1 MNQKDIVCGMTV
13 DAATATHRSRYQDEE
28 YVFCSATC
36 KGKFDADPI
45 HYVDATDAT
54 SSTGMH
60 VTHEGATTAV
70 APSPA
75 VPAAVRAA
83 VASPTPTAA
92 TATLDIEG
100 MTCASCASAVEKSLS
115 RAPGVQS
122 ALVNFATEKATVQY
136 LPSQA
141 SPASLKEAVV
151 NAGYGVTERA
161 PDTSAADRQAEIDRQ
176 KVVAY
181 HKLKQRLWVAASL
194 AAVIMGLSMA
204 MLWPALMQHLN
215 MTWVNYAL
223 LGLTLPV
230 VLYSGREFYA
240 SAWNGF
246 KHRSANMDT
255 LIAVGT
261 GAAFLYSLAATV
273 GPGFFMRHGLLPE
286 VYYDTTAT
294 IIALILVGKVMEMRA
309 KTQTSAAMKA
319 LIGLQAKTARV
330 VRPGGLEVDIPI
342 EQVQLND
349 LVVVR
354 PGEKVATDGIIQEGH
369 SAVDEAMLTG
379 ESLPVEKKAGDPVFG
394 ATLNKTG
401 SFRFIV
407 TKVGADTMLSQIV
420 KLVEDA
426 QGSRAPI
433 QRLADQVSAIFV
445 PTVICIAVLT
455 FVLWFDLAPAAT
467 RLPLALV
474 NFVAVLIIACP
485 CALGL
490 ATPTAI
496 MVSTG
501 KGAEYGVLI
510 RNAEALEK
518 AYKVN
523 TVLLDKT
530 GTITRGEPAVTDF
543 VPASGP
549 NAATQDAAQ
558 LLALVAAVERQSEHP
573 LAEAVVRYADA
584 QQAAALPVTGFRAVE
599 GKGAAAT
606 VAGQAVL
613 VGNRRLLLDENAP
626 VSDALAAQ
634 AAILLA
640 QAKTVLYVAVGG
652 QAVGL
657 IGVADTVRDTS
668 AAAIRQLQALGLE
681 VVMMTGDN
689 PQTAAK
695 VAGQVGITR
704 YFAEVLPG
712 DKAGKVKELQAEG
725 RIVAMVGDG
734 INDAPAL
741 AQADIGLAMGGGTD
755 VAMEAAGITLMR
767 SDLQGVVTA
776 IELSKTTIRTIRQNL
791 FFAFIYNT
799 LGIPL
804 AAGLLYPVFGWL
816 LSPMIAAGA
825 MALSSVSVLT
835 NSLRLR
841 AFTPTK

>member
-1 MNQKDIVCGMTV
+1 M
-13 DAATATHRSRYQDEE
+13 
-28 YVFCSATC
+28 
-36 KGKFDADPI
+36 
-45 HYVDATDAT
+45 
-54 SSTGMH
+54 
-60 VTHEGATTAV
+60 
-70 APSPA
+70 
-75 VPAAVRAA
+75 
-83 VASPTPTAA
+83 SPTTKNTE

-100 MTCASCASAVEKSLS
+100 MTCASCAAAVEKSLS

-122 ALVNFATEKATVQY
+122 ALVNFATEKATVHY
-136 LPSQA
+136 LPGQASQA
-141 SPASLKEAVV
+141 TLKEAVV
-151 NAGYGVTERA
+151 NAGYGVVERA
-161 PDTSAADRQAEIDRQ
+161 PDTSATDRQAEIDRQ
-176 KVVAY
+176 KAAAY
-181 HKLKQRLWVAASL
+181 AKLKRRFWVAVGL
-194 AAVIMGLSMA
+194 ALVIMPLSML
-204 MLWPALMQHLN
+204 MLWPAMMERVN
-215 MTWVNYAL
+215 MHWLNYAL
-223 LGLTLPV
+223 LLLTLPV
-230 VLYSGREFYA
+230 LLYSGREFYA

-246 KHRSANMDT
+246 RHRSANMDT

-273 GPGFFMRHGLLPE
+273 IPGFFVRHGLMPE

-294 IIALILVGKVMEMRA
+294 IIALILLGKVLELRA
-309 KTQTSAAMKA
+309 KTQTSAAIRSLM
-319 LIGLQAKTARV
+319 GLQAKTARV
-330 VRPGGLEVDIPI
+330 VRPAGSEVDVPI
-342 EQVQLND
+342 EQVLPGD
-349 LVVVR
+349 VVVVR
-354 PGEKVATDGIIQEGH
+354 PGEKVATDGVITEGA

-379 ESLPVEKKAGDPVFG
+379 ESLPVAKKPGDPVFG

-401 SFRFIV
+401 SFRFRV

-420 KLVEDA
+420 KLVEEA

-433 QRLADQVSAIFV
+433 QRLADKVSAVFV
-445 PTVICIAVLT
+445 PTVVVIAILT
-455 FVLWFDLAPAAT
+455 FVLWFDLAPVAT

-518 AYKVN
+518 AHKVN

-543 VPASGP
+543 VPFGGP
-549 NAATQDAAQ
+549 DAAA
-558 LLALVAAVERQSEHP
+558 LLQLVAALERQSEHP
-573 LAEAVVRYADA
+573 LAEAVVRYAEA
-584 QQAAALPVTGFRAVE
+584 QGAPPLAATQFRAIA

-606 VAGQAVL
+606 VNEQAVL
-613 VGNRRLLLDENAP
+613 IGNQALLREEN
-626 VSDALAAQ
+626 VALPAELARQ
-634 AAILLA
+634 AEQLLS
-640 QAKTVLYVAVGG
+640 QAKTVLYVAVAGR
-652 QAVGL
+652 AAGL

-668 AAAIRQLQALGLE
+668 VAAIQRLQARGIE

-689 PQTAAK
+689 AQTAAK
-695 VAGQVGITR
+695 VAEQVGIKR

-712 DKAGKVKELQAEG
+712 GKAGKVKELQAEG
-725 RIVAMVGDG
+725 RVVAMVGDG

-767 SDLQGVVTA
+767 SDLNGVATA
-776 IELSKTTIRTIRQNL
+776 IELSRQTIRTIKQNL
-791 FFAFIYNT
+791 FFAFVYNT
-799 LGIPL
+799 LGIPI
-804 AAGLLYPVFGWL
+804 AAGLLYPFFGWL
-816 LSPMIAAGA
+816 LSPMLAAGA

-841 AFTPTK
+841 AFNNH

>member
-1 MNQKDIVCGMTV
+1 M
-13 DAATATHRSRYQDEE
+13 
-28 YVFCSATC
+28 
-36 KGKFDADPI
+36 
-45 HYVDATDAT
+45 
-54 SSTGMH
+54 
-60 VTHEGATTAV
+60 
-70 APSPA
+70 
-75 VPAAVRAA
+75 
-83 VASPTPTAA
+83 SPTIKNTE

-122 ALVNFATEKATVQY
+122 ALVNFATEKATVHY
-136 LPSQA
+136 LPGQA
-141 SPASLKEAVV
+141 SPATLKEAVE

-161 PDTSAADRQAEIDRQ
+161 TDTSAADRQAEIDRQ
-176 KVVAY
+176 KAAAY
-181 HKLKQRLWVAASL
+181 IKLKRRFQVATGL
-194 AAVIMGLSMA
+194 AVIIMALSML
-204 MLWPALMQHLN
+204 MLWPAAMQRVNMRWLN
-215 MTWVNYAL
+215 YGL
-223 LGLTLPV
+223 LLLTLPV
-230 VLYSGREFYA
+230 LLYSGREFYS

-246 KHRSANMDT
+246 KHRAANMDT

-261 GAAFLYSLAATV
+261 GAAFLYSLAATLA
-273 GPGFFMRHGLLPE
+273 PGFFEQHGLLPE

-294 IIALILVGKVMEMRA
+294 IIALILLGKVLELRA
-309 KTQTSAAMKA
+309 KTQTSAAIRSLM
-319 LIGLQAKTARV
+319 GLQAKTARV
-330 VRPGGLEVDIPI
+330 VRPGGQEIDVPI
-342 EQVQLND
+342 EQVQLD
-349 LVVVR
+349 DVVVVR
-354 PGEKVATDGIIQEGH
+354 PGEKVATDGLITEGS

-401 SFRFIV
+401 SFRFRV

-433 QRLADQVSAIFV
+433 QRLADKVSAIFV
-445 PTVICIAVLT
+445 PTVVVIAILT
-455 FVLWFDLAPAAT
+455 FVLWFDLAPVAT

-543 VPASGP
+543 VPVAG
-549 NAATQDAAQ
+549 QGAAQ
-558 LLALVAAVERQSEHP
+558 LLQLVAALERQSEHP

-584 QQAAALPVTGFRAVE
+584 QGAAALPATEFRAIE
-599 GKGAAAT
+599 GKGAVAT
-606 VAGQAVL
+606 VSGQAVL
-613 VGNRRLLLDENAP
+613 IGNRGLLEDERVAF
-626 VSDALAAQ
+626 SEAFTRQ
-634 AAILLA
+634 AEQLLS
-640 QAKTVLYVAVGG
+640 QAKTVLYVAVAG

-668 AAAIRQLQALGLE
+668 KAAIGKLQALGIE

-695 VAGQVGITR
+695 VAEQVGIKR
-704 YFAEVLPG
+704 YFAEVLPSG
-712 DKAGKVKELQAEG
+712 KAGKVKALQAEG
-725 RIVAMVGDG
+725 RVVAMVGDG

-767 SDLQGVVTA
+767 SDLNGVVTA
-776 IELSKTTIRTIRQNL
+776 IELSRQTIRTIKQNL

-799 LGIPL
+799 LGIPI
-804 AAGLLYPVFGWL
+804 AAGLLYPFFGWL
-816 LSPMIAAGA
+816 LSPMLAAGA

-841 AFTPTK
+841 AFNNK

>member
-1 MNQKDIVCGMTV
+1 M
-13 DAATATHRSRYQDEE
+13 E
-28 YVFCSATC
+28 
-36 KGKFDADPI
+36 P
-45 HYVDATDAT
+45 
-54 SSTGMH
+54 
-60 VTHEGATTAV
+60 TTK
-70 APSPA
+70 
-75 VPAAVRAA
+75 
-83 VASPTPTAA
+83 TE
-92 TATLDIEG
+92 TLDIEG
-100 MTCASCASAVEKSLS
+100 MTCASCASFVEKSLT
-115 RAPGVQS
+115 RTPGVQR
-122 ALVNFATEKATVQY
+122 AVVNFATEKATIDY
-136 LPSQA
+136 LPAQA
-141 SPASLKEAVV
+141 TPATLKEAVV

-161 PDTSAADRQAEIDRQ
+161 PDTSAADRQAEIDQQ
-176 KVVAY
+176 KALAY
-181 HKLKQRLWVAASL
+181 VKLKRRFWVATAL
-194 AAVIMGLSMA
+194 AVIIMPLSML
-204 MLWPALMQHLN
+204 MLWPAMMARVDMQWLN
-215 MTWVNYAL
+215 YGL
-223 LGLTLPV
+223 LLLTLPV
-230 VLYSGREFYA
+230 LLYSGREFYT

-246 KHRSANMDT
+246 KHRAANMDT

-273 GPGFFMRHGLLPE
+273 MPGFFTSRGLMPE

-294 IIALILVGKVMEMRA
+294 IIALILLGKVLELRA
-309 KTQTSAAMKA
+309 KTQTSAAIKA
-319 LIGLQAKTARV
+319 LMGLQAKTARV
-330 VRPGGLEVDIPI
+330 VRPGGQEVDVPI

-354 PGEKVATDGIIQEGH
+354 PGEKVATDGIIEEGH

-379 ESLPVEKKAGDPVFG
+379 ESLPMEKKAGDPVYG

-401 SFRFIV
+401 SFRFRV

-433 QRLADQVSAIFV
+433 QRLADKVSAIFV
-445 PTVICIAVLT
+445 PTVVVIAILT
-455 FVLWFDLAPAAT
+455 FVLWFDLAPVES

-474 NFVAVLIIACP
+474 SFVAVLIIACP

-543 VPASGP
+543 LPADGQ
-549 NAATQDAAQ
+549 NLAQ
-558 LLALVAAVERQSEHP
+558 LLQVVAAVERQSEHP
-573 LAEAVVRYADA
+573 LAEAVVHYADA
-584 QQAAALPVTGFRAVE
+584 QQAAAIPATGFRAIE
-599 GKGAAAT
+599 GKGAEAT
-606 VAGQAVL
+606 VNGQAVL
-613 VGNRRLLLDENAP
+613 IGNFRLLDEAGIDLGSA
-626 VSDALAAQ
+626 VRRQ
-634 AAILLA
+634 ADELLA
-640 QAKTVLYVAVGG
+640 QAKTVLFVAVAG
-652 QAVGL
+652 QAAGV
-657 IGVADTVRDTS
+657 IGVADTVRETS
-668 AAAIRQLQALGLE
+668 AAAIKRLQNLGIE

-689 PQTAAK
+689 PQTAAA
-695 VAGQVGITR
+695 VAGQMGIGR
-704 YFAEVLPG
+704 YFAEVLPA

-725 RIVAMVGDG
+725 RVVAMVGDG

-767 SDLQGVVTA
+767 SDLNGVVTA
-776 IELSKTTIRTIRQNL
+776 IELSRQTIRTIKQNL
-791 FFAFIYNT
+791 FFAFVYNT
-799 LGIPL
+799 LGIPV
-804 AAGLLYPVFGWL
+804 AAGLLYPFFGLL
-816 LSPMIAAGA
+816 LSPMLAAGA

-841 AFTPTK
+841 GFSPLKN

>member
-1 MNQKDIVCGMTV
+1 MEP
-13 DAATATHRSRYQDEE
+13 ATKTE
-28 YVFCSATC
+28 
-36 KGKFDADPI
+36 
-45 HYVDATDAT
+45 
-54 SSTGMH
+54 
-60 VTHEGATTAV
+60 
-70 APSPA
+70 
-75 VPAAVRAA
+75 
-83 VASPTPTAA
+83 
-92 TATLDIEG
+92 TLDIEG

-115 RAPGVQS
+115 RTPGVQR
-122 ALVNFATEKATVQY
+122 AMVNFATEKATVDY
-136 LPSQA
+136 VPTEA
-141 SPASLKEAVV
+141 SPATLKEAVV
-151 NAGYGVTERA
+151 NAGYGVMERA
-161 PDTSAADRQAEIDRQ
+161 PDTSAAERSAEIDRQ
-176 KVVAY
+176 KAVAY
-181 HKLKQRLWVAASL
+181 AKLKRRFWVAVGL
-194 AAVIMGLSMA
+194 ALLIMPLSML
-204 MLWPALMQHLN
+204 MLWPAMMARINMQWL
-215 MTWVNYAL
+215 NYAL
-223 LGLTLPV
+223 LLLTLPV
-230 VLYSGREFYA
+230 LLYSGREFYV

-246 KHRSANMDT
+246 KHRAANMDT

-273 GPGFFMRHGLLPE
+273 VPGFFTSRGLMPE

-294 IIALILVGKVMEMRA
+294 IIALILLGKVLELRA
-309 KTQTSAAMKA
+309 KTQTSAAMRS

-330 VRPGGLEVDIPI
+330 VRPDGAEVDVPI
-342 EQVQLND
+342 EQVQLGD

-354 PGEKVATDGIIQEGH
+354 PGEKIATDGLITEGS
-369 SAVDEAMLTG
+369 SALDEAMLTG
-379 ESLPVEKKAGDPVFG
+379 ESLPVQKQAGDPVFG

-401 SFRFIV
+401 SFRFRV

-433 QRLADQVSAIFV
+433 QRLADKVSAIFV
-445 PTVICIAVLT
+445 PTVVVIAILT
-455 FVLWFDLAPAAT
+455 FVLWFDLAPAGT

-501 KGAEYGVLI
+501 KGAEHGVLI

-518 AYKVN
+518 AYQVN

-543 VPASGP
+543 WTLPGQEA
-549 NAATQDAAQ
+549 NQ
-558 LLALVAAVERQSEHP
+558 LLQVVAAVERQSEHP
-573 LAEAVVRYADA
+573 LAEAVVRHAEA
-584 QQAAALPVTGFRAVE
+584 QGAASLTATGFRAME

-606 VAGQAVL
+606 VSGQAVL
-613 VGNRRLLLDENAP
+613 IGNRRLLADES
-626 VSDALAAQ
+626 VSLSPDLIAQ
-634 AAILLA
+634 AEQLLS
-640 QAKTVLYVAVGG
+640 QAKTVLYIAVAG

-657 IGVADTVRDTS
+657 VGVADTVRDTS
-668 AAAIRQLQALGLE
+668 AAAIKKLQALGIE

-689 PQTAAK
+689 AETAAQ

-704 YFAEVLPG
+704 YFAEVLPA

-725 RIVAMVGDG
+725 RTVAMVGDG

-741 AQADIGLAMGGGTD
+741 AQADIGLAIGSGTD

-767 SDLQGVVTA
+767 SDLNGVVTA
-776 IELSKTTIRTIRQNL
+776 IELSRQTIRTIKQNL

-799 LGIPL
+799 LGIPV
-804 AAGLLYPVFGWL
+804 AAGLLYPFFGIL
-816 LSPMIAAGA
+816 LSPMLAAGA

-841 AFTPTK
+841 SFDNH

>member
-1 MNQKDIVCGMTV
+1 M
-13 DAATATHRSRYQDEE
+13 E
-28 YVFCSATC
+28 
-36 KGKFDADPI
+36 P
-45 HYVDATDAT
+45 
-54 SSTGMH
+54 
-60 VTHEGATTAV
+60 TTK
-70 APSPA
+70 
-75 VPAAVRAA
+75 
-83 VASPTPTAA
+83 TE
-92 TATLDIEG
+92 TLDIEG
-100 MTCASCASAVEKSLS
+100 MTCASCASFVEKSLT
-115 RAPGVQS
+115 RTPGVQR
-122 ALVNFATEKATVQY
+122 AVVNFATEKATIDY
-136 LPSQA
+136 LPAQA
-141 SPASLKEAVV
+141 TPATLKEAVV

-161 PDTSAADRQAEIDRQ
+161 PDTSAADRQAEIDQQ
-176 KVVAY
+176 KALAY
-181 HKLKQRLWVAASL
+181 VKLKRRFWVAAGL
-194 AAVIMGLSMA
+194 AVVIMPLSML
-204 MLWPALMQHLN
+204 MLWPAMMARVNMQWLN
-215 MTWVNYAL
+215 YGL
-223 LGLTLPV
+223 LLLTLPV
-230 VLYSGREFYA
+230 LLYSGREFYT

-246 KHRSANMDT
+246 RHRAANMDT

-273 GPGFFMRHGLLPE
+273 VPGFFTSRGLMPE

-294 IIALILVGKVMEMRA
+294 IIALILLGKVLELRA
-309 KTQTSAAMKA
+309 KTQTSAAIKA
-319 LIGLQAKTARV
+319 LMGLQAKTARV
-330 VRPGGLEVDIPI
+330 VRPDGQEVDVPI

-349 LVVVR
+349 VIVVR
-354 PGEKVATDGIIQEGH
+354 PGEKVATDGVIEEGH

-379 ESLPVEKKAGDPVFG
+379 ESLPVEKKTGDPVFG

-401 SFRFIV
+401 SFRFRV

-433 QRLADQVSAIFV
+433 QRLADKVSAIFV
-445 PTVICIAVLT
+445 PTVVVIAILT
-455 FVLWFDLAPAAT
+455 FVLWFDLAPVES

-501 KGAEYGVLI
+501 KGAEHGVLI

-518 AYKVN
+518 AHQVN

-543 VPASGP
+543 VPAKGH
-549 NAATQDAAQ
+549 DADQ
-558 LLALVAAVERQSEHP
+558 LLQVVAAVERQSEHP

-584 QQAAALPVTGFRAVE
+584 QQAAVIPATGFRAIE
-599 GKGAAAT
+599 GKGAEAT
-606 VAGQAVL
+606 VNSQKIL
-613 VGNRRLLLDENAP
+613 IGNRRLLTEAG
-626 VSDALAAQ
+626 VALTTEFTAQ
-634 AAILLA
+634 AEQLLT
-640 QAKTVLYVAVGG
+640 QAKTVLYVAVAG

-668 AAAIRQLQALGLE
+668 AAAIKRLQAMGIE

-689 PQTAAK
+689 PQTAAQ

-704 YFAEVLPG
+704 YFAEVLPA

-725 RIVAMVGDG
+725 RVVAMVGDG

-776 IELSKTTIRTIRQNL
+776 IELSRQTIRTIKQNL

-799 LGIPL
+799 LGIPV
-804 AAGLLYPVFGWL
+804 AAGLLYPFFGIL
-816 LSPMIAAGA
+816 LSPMLAAGA

-841 AFTPTK
+841 SFSPAKN

>member
-1 MNQKDIVCGMTV
+1 M
-13 DAATATHRSRYQDEE
+13 E
-28 YVFCSATC
+28 
-36 KGKFDADPI
+36 P
-45 HYVDATDAT
+45 
-54 SSTGMH
+54 
-60 VTHEGATTAV
+60 TTK
-70 APSPA
+70 
-75 VPAAVRAA
+75 
-83 VASPTPTAA
+83 TE
-92 TATLDIEG
+92 TLDIEG

-122 ALVNFATEKATVQY
+122 AMVNFATEKATVHY
-136 LPSQA
+136 LPGQA
-141 SPASLKEAVV
+141 SPATLKEAVV
-151 NAGYGVTERA
+151 NAGYGVLERA
-161 PDTSAADRQAEIDRQ
+161 PDTSAAERSAEIDRQ
-176 KVVAY
+176 KALAY
-181 HKLKQRLWVAASL
+181 QKLKRRFWVAVGL
-194 AAVIMGLSMA
+194 VVVIMPLSML
-204 MLWPALMQHLN
+204 MLWPAMMARINVQWLN
-215 MTWVNYAL
+215 YVL
-223 LGLTLPV
+223 LLLTLPV
-230 VLYSGREFYA
+230 LAYSGREFYV

-273 GPGFFMRHGLLPE
+273 VPGFFTSRGLMPE

-294 IIALILVGKVMEMRA
+294 IIALILLGKVMELRA
-309 KTQTSAAMKA
+309 KTQTSAAMRS

-330 VRPGGLEVDIPI
+330 VRPGGAEVDVPI
-342 EQVQLND
+342 EQVQLGD
-349 LVVVR
+349 IVVVR
-354 PGEKVATDGIIQEGH
+354 PGEKVATDGRITEGQ
-369 SAVDEAMLTG
+369 SSLDEAMLTG
-379 ESLPVEKKAGDPVFG
+379 ESLPVEKKTGDPVFG

-401 SFRFIV
+401 SFRFEV

-433 QRLADQVSAIFV
+433 QRLADKVSSIFV
-445 PTVICIAVLT
+445 PTVVIISILT
-455 FVLWFDLAPAAT
+455 FVIWFDLAPVDT

-518 AYKVN
+518 AYQVN

-530 GTITRGEPAVTDF
+530 GTITKGEPAVTDF
-543 VPASGP
+543 LAPGQDGP
-549 NAATQDAAQ
+549 R
-558 LLALVAAVERQSEHP
+558 LLQLVAAVERQSEHP
-573 LAEAVVRYADA
+573 LAEAVVRYADV
-584 QQAAALPVTGFRAVE
+584 QGSSSLTNNGFRAVE
-599 GKGAAAT
+599 GKGATAT
-606 VAGQAVL
+606 VDGQV
-613 VGNRRLLLDENAP
+613 VFIGNRRLLADEGITLSP
-626 VSDALAAQ
+626 ELTAQ
-634 AAILLA
+634 AEQLLG
-640 QAKTVLYVAVGG
+640 QAKTVLYVAVAG
-652 QAVGL
+652 QAVAL
-657 IGVADTVRDTS
+657 LGVADTVRDTS
-668 AAAIRQLQALGLE
+668 IAAIKELQALGIE

-689 PQTAAK
+689 PQTAAQ

-704 YFAEVLPG
+704 YFAEVLPA

-741 AQADIGLAMGGGTD
+741 AQADIGLAIGSGTD

-767 SDLQGVVTA
+767 SDLHGVVTA
-776 IELSKTTIRTIRQNL
+776 IELSRQTIRTIKQNL
-791 FFAFIYNT
+791 FFAFVYNT
-799 LGIPL
+799 LGIPV
-804 AAGLLYPVFGWL
+804 AAGLLYPFFGIL
-816 LSPMIAAGA
+816 LSPMLAAAA

-841 AFTPTK
+841 SFKG

>member
-1 MNQKDIVCGMTV
+1 M
-13 DAATATHRSRYQDEE
+13 E
-28 YVFCSATC
+28 
-36 KGKFDADPI
+36 P
-45 HYVDATDAT
+45 
-54 SSTGMH
+54 
-60 VTHEGATTAV
+60 TTK
-70 APSPA
+70 
-75 VPAAVRAA
+75 
-83 VASPTPTAA
+83 TE
-92 TATLDIEG
+92 TLDIEG
-100 MTCASCASAVEKSLS
+100 MTCASCASFVEKSLT
-115 RAPGVQS
+115 RTPGVQR
-122 ALVNFATEKATVQY
+122 AVVNFATEKATIDY
-136 LPSQA
+136 LPAQA
-141 SPASLKEAVV
+141 TPATLKEAVV

-161 PDTSAADRQAEIDRQ
+161 PDTSAADRQAEIDQQ
-176 KVVAY
+176 KALAY
-181 HKLKQRLWVAASL
+181 VKLKRRFWVATAL
-194 AAVIMGLSMA
+194 AVIIMPLSML
-204 MLWPALMQHLN
+204 MLWPAMMARVDMQWLN
-215 MTWVNYAL
+215 YGL
-223 LGLTLPV
+223 LLLTLPV
-230 VLYSGREFYA
+230 LLYSGREFYT

-246 KHRSANMDT
+246 KHRAANMDT

-273 GPGFFMRHGLLPE
+273 MPGFFTSRGLMPE

-294 IIALILVGKVMEMRA
+294 IIALILLGKVLELRA
-309 KTQTSAAMKA
+309 KTQTSAAIKA
-319 LIGLQAKTARV
+319 LMGLQAKTARV
-330 VRPGGLEVDIPI
+330 VRPGGQEVDVPI

-354 PGEKVATDGIIQEGH
+354 PGEKVATDGIIEEGH

-379 ESLPVEKKAGDPVFG
+379 ESLPMEKKAGDPVYG

-401 SFRFIV
+401 SFRFRV

-433 QRLADQVSAIFV
+433 QRLADKVSAIFV
-445 PTVICIAVLT
+445 PTVVVIAILT
-455 FVLWFDLAPAAT
+455 FVLWFDLAPVES

-474 NFVAVLIIACP
+474 SFVAVLIIACP

-543 VPASGP
+543 LPADG
-549 NAATQDAAQ
+549 QDLAQ
-558 LLALVAAVERQSEHP
+558 LLQVVAAVERQSEHP
-573 LAEAVVRYADA
+573 LAEAVVHYADA
-584 QQAAALPVTGFRAVE
+584 QQAAAIPATGFRAIE
-599 GKGAAAT
+599 GKGAEAT
-606 VAGQAVL
+606 VNGQAVL
-613 VGNRRLLLDENAP
+613 IGNFRLLDEAGIDLGSA
-626 VSDALAAQ
+626 VRRQ
-634 AAILLA
+634 ADELLA
-640 QAKTVLYVAVGG
+640 QAKTVLFVAVAG
-652 QAVGL
+652 QAAGV
-657 IGVADTVRDTS
+657 IGVADTVRETS
-668 AAAIRQLQALGLE
+668 AAAIKRLQNLGIE

-689 PQTAAK
+689 PQTAAA
-695 VAGQVGITR
+695 VAGQMGIGR
-704 YFAEVLPG
+704 YFAEVLPA

-725 RIVAMVGDG
+725 RVVAMVGDG

-767 SDLQGVVTA
+767 SDLNGVVTA
-776 IELSKTTIRTIRQNL
+776 IELSRQTIRTIKQNL
-791 FFAFIYNT
+791 FFAFVYNT
-799 LGIPL
+799 LGIPV
-804 AAGLLYPVFGWL
+804 AAGLLYPFFGLL
-816 LSPMIAAGA
+816 LSPMLAAGA

-841 AFTPTK
+841 GFSPLKN